1 MPPSSRMEPPSS
13 LPLATPQG
21 GRPAT
26 DGQSPIR
33 AGKLGQTAAAR
44 RRPTEEPA
52 WVRGLLIFGAL
63 AFLGFFLFIPLVAVF
78 VEALKKGWDVYLAA
92 IVEPDAVS
100 AIQLT
105 LIAAAISVPLNLVF
119 GVAAAWCIAKFDFRG
134 KNLLLTLIDLPFSVS
149 PVIAGLIYVLVF
161 GLQGW
166 FGEWLR
172 EHDLKIIFAVPGIV
186 LATVFITFP
195 FVARELIPL
204 MQAQGVEQEEAA
216 RVLGANGWQIFWR
229 VTLPNV
235 KWALLYGVILCNARA
250 MGEFGAVS
258 VVSGH
263 IRGQTNTMPLH
274 IEILYNEYQFAAA
287 FAVASL
293 LAGLALVTLVLKY
306 LVEQRV
312 KASAK
317 ETSHEH

>member
-1 MPPSSRMEPPSS
+1 MSAI
-13 LPLATPQG
+13 PLNTPVASTPKVH
-21 GRPAT
+21 R
-26 DGQSPIR
+26 R
-33 AGKLGQTAAAR
+33 A
-44 RRPTEEPA
+44 TEESP
-52 WVRGLLIFGAL
+52 WVRWALIGVA
-63 AFLGFFLFIPLVAVF
+63 LGFLTLFLFIPLVTVF
-78 VEALKKGWDVYLAA
+78 VEALRKGWEVAA
-92 IVEPDAVS
+92 AAVVEPDARA

-105 LIAAAISVPLNLVF
+105 LLTAAIAVPLNLVF
-119 GVAAAWCIAKFDFRG
+119 GVTAAWAIAKFDFRG
-134 KNLLLTLIDLPFSVS
+134 KNVLLTLIDLPFSVS

-172 EHDLKIIFAVPGIV
+172 DHDLKVIFAVPGIV
-186 LATVFITFP
+186 LATVFVTFP

-204 MQAQGVEQEEAA
+204 MQAQGQEQEEAA
-216 RVLGANGWQIFWR
+216 RVLGASGWQIFWR

-250 MGEFGAVS
+250 FGEFGAVS

-263 IRGQTNTMPLH
+263 IRGETNTMPLH
-274 IEILYNEYQFAAA
+274 IEILYNEYQLAAA

-293 LAGLALVTLVLKY
+293 LAMLALVTLVLKF

-312 KASAK
+312 KGEKTLAQEAR
-317 ETSHEH
+317 